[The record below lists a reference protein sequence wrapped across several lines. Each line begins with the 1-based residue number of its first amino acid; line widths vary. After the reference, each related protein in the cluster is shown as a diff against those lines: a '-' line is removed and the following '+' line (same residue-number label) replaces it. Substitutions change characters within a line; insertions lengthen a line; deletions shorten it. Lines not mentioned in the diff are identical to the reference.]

1 MSKKFSKS
9 ERTKMIMEIDY
20 LYGRVNEI
28 FELYDEEDINE
39 IKAHK
44 LLRECCVKFLWKV
57 NGISGGKECL
67 KIS

>member
-1 MSKKFSKS
+1 MSKKISKS

-44 LLRECCVKFLWKV
+44 LFRESCVKFLWKV
-57 NGISGGKECL
+57 NGISGGKEWV
-67 KIS
+67 K